1 MDDLVQRALA
11 ARKRPERDSSEC
23 PTAPA
28 APSSEPAAT
37 AIAKSP
43 LPFTDA
49 FAFAAV
55 FFPDKPLY
63 RWQIEV
69 LRQLSGYLD
78 PYDQHNRVQPS
89 KEAPLLYTLCA
100 ANGSGKDEFV
110 LSLWALFCLTCKI
123 NFHWIGTSSSYIQ
136 LHEQTWRHI
145 EARAKTLNK
154 ILGPKFIEIRK
165 HKLKCARTGSEIT
178 LFRTDEDANTEG
190 WHPISGGE
198 MAIVLNECKSLEP
211 EIVLAFKRCHGY
223 THWLNISSP
232 GDPIGYFYERCMTPK
247 TVWPQKMTLG
257 EPSFRKITVHDCPHL
272 LAEFQRDT
280 DPVDGFAIEHPYIQS
295 SYLANFV
302 ETTKLRIIPQARLIY
317 DYPAK
322 NKMGLPRRAG
332 LDLSLGGDATVLSVW
347 EGNYQVAEI
356 TWRERHE
363 PTLTRLICA
372 KIEEMGIDASQVV
385 ADAGG
390 AGTMIIQR
398 IRDEGFQI
406 CGIHNGARAKQ
417 PKVYVNAGSE
427 TAMRFARLITDKLL
441 NLHGVS
447 DKLKRQMTERL
458 YFVKDGRIQ
467 LESKPDFRARCG
479 YSPDEFDAAILAHV
493 NCGAYVFRS
502 AAQEISN
509 PAPAFLGKQF
519 QQEWESIYGKPS
531 TNTTNPANYRT
542 SGIHGQGSAR
552 RALRRFSR

>member
-1 MDDLVQRALA
+1 MDDLVQRALE
-11 ARKRPERDSSEC
+11 ARKREGRSSSEM
-23 PTAPA
+23 PTAP
-28 APSSEPAAT
+28 T
-37 AIAKSP
+37 AVTGVDTGILGDGGP

-49 FAFAAV
+49 FAFADV

-69 LRQLSGYLD
+69 LRQLSGYMD
-78 PYDQHNRVQPS
+78 PYDQHNRAQPS
-89 KEAPLLYTLCA
+89 KENPMLYTLCA

-110 LSLWALFCLTCKI
+110 LSLWALFCLTCKT

-145 EARAKTLNK
+145 EARARTLNK
-154 ILGPKFIEIRK
+154 IIGPKFIERRK

-247 TVWPQKMTLG
+247 NVWPQKMALG
-257 EPSFRKITVHDCPHL
+257 EPTFRKITVHDCPHL

-280 DPVDGFAIEHPYIQS
+280 DPVDGFSIEHPYIQS

-302 ETTKLRIIPQARLIY
+302 ETSKLRIIPQARLIY

-322 NKMGLPRRAG
+322 SKMGLPRRAG

-356 TWRERHE
+356 TFRERHE

-372 KIEEMGIDASQVV
+372 KIEEMGLDANQVV

-406 CGIHNGARAKQ
+406 QGIHNGARAKQ

-441 NLHGVS
+441 NLQGVS

-458 YFVKDGRIQ
+458 YFVKEGRIQ
-467 LESKPDFRARCG
+467 LEAKPDFRARTG

-502 AAQEISN
+502 ASVEN
-509 PAPAFLGKQF
+509 KPAPNILGKQF

-531 TNTTNPANYRT
+531 TSSTNTTNYRT
-542 SGIHGQGSAR
+542 SGVHGQGSAR
-552 RALRRFSR
+552 SALRRFSR